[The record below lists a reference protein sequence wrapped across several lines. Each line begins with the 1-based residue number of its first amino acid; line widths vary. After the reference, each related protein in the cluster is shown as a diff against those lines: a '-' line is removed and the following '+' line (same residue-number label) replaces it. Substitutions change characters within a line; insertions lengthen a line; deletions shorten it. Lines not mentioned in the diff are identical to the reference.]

1 MHGSNSHCLN
11 CGRALAGP
19 YCSACGQK
27 DATRILPLGHLLHDL
42 VHELIHVDHH
52 IFRTLWLLLSRPGL
66 LTVEYLEGR
75 RSRHLPPF
83 RLYLITSFVLFLVL
97 GALTPRWLKMNN
109 SGKGGTTQATL
120 VVGDGTAAKKHDP
133 SSKNKIPTPF
143 EQKLNQGAKKAAE
156 HPGEF
161 FAHVLALL
169 PKVLFI
175 LLPLFGVLLKLLY
188 LRRRVLYAA
197 HLIFALHLH
206 TVAFLAF
213 LVSLGLGFVPGLGG
227 WNALVVFLGLPIYT
241 LLALKRVHGQ
251 GWGKTLVKGAL
262 LGASYFPLVLSGTVG
277 ALLWAL
283 VRE

>member
-1 MHGSNSHCLN
+1 MHGSNAHCLN
-11 CGRALAGP
+11 CGQPLTGP

-42 VHELIHVDHH
+42 IHELVHVDHH
-52 IFRTLWLLLSRPGL
+52 VFHTLWLLLSRPGL
-66 LTVEYLEGR
+66 LTVEYLAGR

-83 RLYLITSFVLFLVL
+83 RLYLITSFLLFLVL
-97 GALTPRWLKMNN
+97 GTLTPRWLKLNN
-109 SGKGGTTQATL
+109 SGKGGPPQATL
-120 VVGDGTAAKKHDP
+120 VVGNGHAAQNGKNPSGTKA
-133 SSKNKIPTPF
+133 STPF

-197 HLIFALHLH
+197 HLIFAVHLH

-213 LVSLGLGFVPGLGG
+213 LATLALGFVPGLAG

-251 GWGKTLVKGAL
+251 GWGKTLIKGAL
-262 LGASYFPLVLSGTVG
+262 LGVSYFPLVISGTVG